1 MPTIP
6 SYKLE
11 NDDLSAMDDL
21 LLAKRKILNKMKIED
36 AEIKFDTLK
45 NVDGKMILSNYDG
58 TIKLLKSTINLFKQM
73 DNRITLPPIA
83 VGSSIM
89 NESDKMVVELFD
101 MIDKIK
107 ENFKILYNTIYDLLP
122 FTRYIDI
129 KRFDNS
135 FKLVGELYN
144 LILRFTTD
152 KIEDAAGPKIVMTN
166 RTKFTQ
172 NDFINKYSVISD
184 VFLSYYNLW
193 KQFINQYKAQEKVS
207 VK

>member
-73 DNRITLPPIA
+73 DNRITVPPVA

-101 MIDKIK
+101 IIDKIK

-166 RTKFTQ
+166 AIKFTQ